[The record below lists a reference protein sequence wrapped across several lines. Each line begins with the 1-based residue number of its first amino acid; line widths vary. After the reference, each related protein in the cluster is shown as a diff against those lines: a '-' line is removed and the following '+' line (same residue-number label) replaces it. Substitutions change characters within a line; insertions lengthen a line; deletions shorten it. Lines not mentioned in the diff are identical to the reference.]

1 MQAIFDV
8 CSGKKMA
15 SIQKKIN
22 SSLEQKL
29 KFETPK
35 AEFYKKD
42 CLFLHLPFDSTLYY
56 IARMAAETFT
66 GFDLS
71 RKQGLQDVAKAL
83 DVHSYYPLH

>member
-8 CSGKKMA
+8 FSGKKMA

-22 SSLEQKL
+22 SSPEQKL

-35 AEFYKKD
+35 AEFYRRIVYF
-42 CLFLHLPFDSTLYY
+42 CTCRLTLLN
-56 IARMAAETFT
+56 IARMAEETFT
-66 GFDLS
+66 GSDLS